1 MILALDVGTS
11 SARAALYDES
21 GVPVPRRLHRVAYE
35 PTITVDGGVEHD
47 PNVVLAAVATCLDAV
62 LTGPGLPDVAGVGA
76 ATFWHGLL
84 GFDATGH
91 AVTPIYMW
99 ADTRSAREATLLA
112 GALDEA
118 ALHARTGCYIHTS
131 YWPAK
136 LRWLARERPAELQ
149 RVTRWGSIGEHLEHA
164 FFGEAATSVSIASA
178 TGLFDHARLHWDPTA
193 LAAAGIETAQLFPL
207 VDRHEP
213 RRDLRSAWARR
224 WPALRGVPWFPAV
237 GDGAAGNAGSE
248 CVDPSRVALNLGTSA
263 ALRTMTT
270 DSSPPPRG
278 LWRYRLDRRVA
289 LVGGALSE
297 GGNLLRWCREVLR
310 LPDGAAT
317 EAAVAALPATT
328 HGLTVLPFIAG
339 ERAPGWRGDRRASIT
354 GLGLDT
360 TAAHIMRAM
369 LEAVVSR
376 YHVAMDDS
384 LTVKIF
390 DDASALATA
399 AAQTIASIASEAV
412 SARGRFT
419 VALSGGGTPRETY
432 MRLAQPPYGETVPW
446 PQTFVFFSDE
456 RCVRH
461 DHAESTYRMAQE
473 TLLAKVPI
481 PASQIFPILCE
492 HCGESDA
499 GAAAY
504 ARPLSEV
511 FRPRQCELPRFH
523 WL

>member
-21 GVPVPRRLHRVAYE
+21 GVPVPRRFHRVAYE
-35 PTITVDGGVEHD
+35 STITADGGVEHD

-62 LTGPGLPDVAGVGA
+62 LTGPGLPDVAGVGV

-112 GALDEA
+112 GALDDA

-131 YWPAK
+131 Y
-136 LRWLARERPAELQ
+136 
-149 RVTRWGSIGEHLEHA
+149 
-164 FFGEAATSVSIASA
+164 
-178 TGLFDHARLHWDPTA
+178 
-193 LAAAGIETAQLFPL
+193 
-207 VDRHEP
+207 
-213 RRDLRSAWARR
+213 

-328 HGLTVLPFIAG
+328 HGLTVL
-339 ERAPGWRGDRRASIT
+339 
-354 GLGLDT
+354 
-360 TAAHIMRAM
+360 
-369 LEAVVSR
+369 
-376 YHVAMDDS
+376 
-384 LTVKIF
+384 
-390 DDASALATA
+390 
-399 AAQTIASIASEAV
+399 
-412 SARGRFT
+412 
-419 VALSGGGTPRETY
+419 
-432 MRLAQPPYGETVPW
+432 
-446 PQTFVFFSDE
+446 
-456 RCVRH
+456 
-461 DHAESTYRMAQE
+461 
-473 TLLAKVPI
+473 
-481 PASQIFPILCE
+481 
-492 HCGESDA
+492 
-499 GAAAY
+499 
-504 ARPLSEV
+504 
-511 FRPRQCELPRFH
+511 
-523 WL
+523 

>member
-21 GVPVPRRLHRVAYE
+21 GVPVPRRFHRVAYE
-35 PTITVDGGVEHD
+35 STITADGGVEHD

-62 LTGPGLPDVAGVGA
+62 LTGPGLPDVAGVGV

-178 TGLFDHARLHWDPTA
+178 TGLFDHARLRWDPTA

-297 GGNLLRWCREVLR
+297 GGNLLTWCREVLR

-369 LEAVVSR
+369 LEAVALRLGIVYELLGPCLAR
-376 YHVAMDDS
+376 DHAVVA
-384 LTVKIF
+384 
-390 DDASALATA
+390 
-399 AAQTIASIASEAV
+399 
-412 SARGRFT
+412 
-419 VALSGGGTPRETY
+419 SGGGFAHARTW
-432 MRLAQPPYGETVPW
+432 AQIITDVVNRPITML
-446 PQTFVFFSDE
+446 
-456 RCVRH
+456 H
-461 DHAESTYRMAQE
+461 DAEATSRGAA
-473 TLLAKVPI
+473 LLALSALGRRPEL
-481 PASQIFPILCE
+481 ASGRPPDGDTLRP
-492 HCGESDA
+492 DA
-499 GAAAY
+499 
-504 ARPLSEV
+504 ARHAHYREALA
-511 FRPRQCELPRFH
+511 RQRALDAK
-523 WL
+523 LA

>member
-35 PTITVDGGVEHD
+35 PTITADGGVEHD

-62 LTGPGLPDVAGVGA
+62 LTGPGLPDVAGVGV

-193 LAAAGIETAQLFPL
+193 LAAGGIETAQLFPL

-248 CVDPSRVALNLGTSA
+248 CVDPSRVA
-263 ALRTMTT
+263 
-270 DSSPPPRG
+270 PR
-278 LWRYRLDRRVA
+278 
-289 LVGGALSE
+289 
-297 GGNLLRWCREVLR
+297 
-310 LPDGAAT
+310 
-317 EAAVAALPATT
+317 
-328 HGLTVLPFIAG
+328 
-339 ERAPGWRGDRRASIT
+339 
-354 GLGLDT
+354 LDT

-369 LEAVVSR
+369 LEAVALRLGIVYELLGPCLAR
-376 YHVAMDDS
+376 DHV
-384 LTVKIF
+384 V
-390 DDASALATA
+390 
-399 AAQTIASIASEAV
+399 
-412 SARGRFT
+412 
-419 VALSGGGTPRETY
+419 VASGGGFAHARTW
-432 MRLAQPPYGETVPW
+432 AQIITDVLNRPITVLH
-446 PQTFVFFSDE
+446 DE
-456 RCVRH
+456 EATSRG
-461 DHAESTYRMAQE
+461 AA
-473 TLLAKVPI
+473 LLALSALGRRPEL
-481 PASQIFPILCE
+481 ASGRPPDGDTLRP
-492 HCGESDA
+492 DA
-499 GAAAY
+499 
-504 ARPLSEV
+504 ARHAHYREALA
-511 FRPRQCELPRFH
+511 RQRALDAK
-523 WL
+523 LA

>member
-21 GVPVPRRLHRVAYE
+21 GVPVPRRFHRVAYE
-35 PTITVDGGVEHD
+35 PTITADGGVEHD

-62 LTGPGLPDVAGVGA
+62 LTGPGLPDVAGVGV

-149 RVTRWGSIGEHLEHA
+149 RITRWGSIGEHLEHA

-178 TGLFDHARLHWDPTA
+178 TGLFDHARLYWDPTA

-297 GGNLLRWCREVLR
+297 GGNLLTWCREVLR

-317 EAAVAALPATT
+317 EAAVAALPATS

-369 LEAVVSR
+369 LEAVALRLGIVYELLVPCLAR
-376 YHVAMDDS
+376 DHAVVA
-384 LTVKIF
+384 
-390 DDASALATA
+390 
-399 AAQTIASIASEAV
+399 
-412 SARGRFT
+412 
-419 VALSGGGTPRETY
+419 SGGGFAHARTW
-432 MRLAQPPYGETVPW
+432 AQIITDVLNRPITVLH
-446 PQTFVFFSDE
+446 DE
-456 RCVRH
+456 EATSRG
-461 DHAESTYRMAQE
+461 AA
-473 TLLAKVPI
+473 LLALSALGRRPEL
-481 PASQIFPILCE
+481 ASGRPPDGDTLRP
-492 HCGESDA
+492 DA
-499 GAAAY
+499 
-504 ARPLSEV
+504 ARHAHYREALA
-511 FRPRQCELPRFH
+511 RQRALDAK
-523 WL
+523 LA